1 MSYFKVLGLEKEPFS
16 TSPDPA
22 FFYLSKEH
30 KTILYKLKI
39 AIKLKRGLSLV
50 LGNVGA
56 GKTTLARRFF
66 QVLKKESE
74 DTVLFHMILNPI
86 HRSERGF
93 LLYLTELFQ
102 VGLDL
107 KRPSAVDCMK
117 RIEGYLFQNGV
128 EKNKTIVLLID
139 EAQKL
144 SSACLETLRMLLNY
158 ETNEYKILQ
167 LILMGQM
174 ELLPRIRE
182 PENFW
187 DRISLKYV
195 INPLDKEETKEMIN
209 FRLTQASS
217 DNSCPA
223 LFKDEAIDEIHNYT
237 YGCPRKITMLC
248 HDALETLVM
257 ENREFADRDLICKL
271 IERETKL
278 AETGNRLIG
287 AVSG

>member
-39 AIKLKRGLSLV
+39 AIRLKRGLSLV
-50 LGNVGA
+50 VGNVGI
-56 GKTTLARRFF
+56 GKTTLARKFF
-66 QVLKKESE
+66 QLLRKENE
-74 DTVLFHMILNPI
+74 ETVLSHMILNPI

-93 LLYLTELFQ
+93 LLYLAQLFQ
-102 VGLDL
+102 IRLDL
-107 KRPSAVDCMK
+107 KQPSAVDCMK
-117 RIEGYLFQNGV
+117 KIEDYLFHNGV

-144 SSACLETLRMLLNY
+144 SAACLEILRMLLNY

-167 LILMGQM
+167 LILMGQT
-174 ELLPRIRE
+174 ELLPRLRE

-195 INPLDKEETKEMIN
+195 INPLDKEEIKEMIN
-209 FRLTQASS
+209 FRLTQASCN
-217 DNSCPA
+217 NSCPA
-223 LFKDEAIDEIHNYT
+223 LFEDEAIEEIYNYT
-237 YGCPRKITMLC
+237 QGYPRKITMLC
-248 HDALETLVM
+248 HDALEVAVM
-257 ENREFADRDLICKL
+257 ESRESVDRALIRNL
-271 IERETKL
+271 IEKATRF
-278 AETGNRLIG
+278 AEIE
-287 AVSG
+287 AA